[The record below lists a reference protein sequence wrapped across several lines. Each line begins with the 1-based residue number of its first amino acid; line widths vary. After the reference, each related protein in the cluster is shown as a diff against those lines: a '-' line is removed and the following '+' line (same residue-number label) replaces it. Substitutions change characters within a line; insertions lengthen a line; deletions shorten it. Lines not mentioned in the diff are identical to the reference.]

1 MQAFDF
7 LPCVR
12 RCSAFVVAVS
22 VGGLSVAGAQAQT
35 AYPPYDD
42 AMRVPATA
50 SQVRIVDRDTGNT
63 LPFYRRNGE
72 LWVAG
77 RPGARYGISIL
88 AGADGRSN
96 RSEAVVTVDG
106 INVITGQT
114 ASLQQTG
121 YVIYNNQWQTIT
133 GWRKSDSEVAAFH
146 FTALPRSYA
155 ARTGRPDNVGVI
167 GVAFYRERPRPQPV
181 PEITRRWRGAPPV
194 QEESAEYSDSWR
206 GDGGP
211 GASATAP
218 SAKAQA
224 ERAPYGNGAQA
235 DASRLGTGHG
245 AREGSE
251 VSYTTFERRSSQPEQ
266 IITIRYDS
274 YDNLV
279 EMGIIPRPRRYRPGV
294 PQPFPQST
302 PRQYVPD
309 PPRW

>member
-1 MQAFDF
+1 MRAFDF
-7 LPCVR
+7 LPCAR
-12 RCSAFVVAVS
+12 RWSALVVAAS
-22 VGGLSVAGAQAQT
+22 VGGLSIAGVQAQT
-35 AYPPYDD
+35 VYPSYGDGRH
-42 AMRVPATA
+42 ALAA
-50 SQVRIVDRDTGNT
+50 AGQVRIVDRDTGDV

-77 RPGARYGISIL
+77 RPGARYGISIM
-88 AGADGRSN
+88 AGDDGRSN

-121 YVIYNNQWQTIT
+121 YVIDNNQWQTIT
-133 GWRKSDSEVAAFH
+133 GWRKSDSEVASFH

-181 PEITRRWRGAPPV
+181 PEITRRWHNAPPAA
-194 QEESAEYSDSWR
+194 EDSARYRDSWR
-206 GDGGP
+206 GDG
-211 GASATAP
+211 ADAAAAAP
-218 SAKAQA
+218 SAKAQD
-224 ERAPYGNGAQA
+224 ERAPYRSRAETE
-235 DASRLGTGHG
+235 ASRLGTGHG

-251 VSYTTFERRSSQPEQ
+251 VTYTTFERRSSQPEQ

-294 PQPFPQST
+294 PQPFPQSS